1 MNFVILTQ
9 AQANALINLAN
20 TILAYP
26 KTESETEAESVRVG
40 GGVHVPWVMCRAVR
54 YAVARK
60 HPTRDEWAVP
70 VRILRAIWQAYQAGT
85 LPEPIRQR
93 IQSLTAAQRTA
104 IRDAIQAAM
113 ELPADWRPASII

>member
-1 MNFVILTQ
+1 MQFVILTQ
-9 AQANALINLAN
+9 SQAAALISLAAIVLGLPQN
-20 TILAYP
+20 PDVVISRHGRDRLAGFGR
-26 KTESETEAESVRVG
+26 TTV
-40 GGVHVPWVMCRAVR
+40 

-85 LPEPIRQR
+85 LPEPMRQR